1 MVSKFNNSVK
11 RTKRPT
17 SEAAALKS
25 TGTMFVV
32 GGGIICLISLPLVL
46 ILIGIFP
53 LIGGLMMIISGV
65 RILNSSTYNPIPCP
79 KCHTKLN
86 PFKDRVICTKCK
98 NVMEV
103 KL

>member
-1 MVSKFNNSVK
+1 MK

-25 TGTMFVV
+25 TGTTLVVV
-32 GGGIICLISLPLVL
+32 GGIISAISLPLVL
-46 ILIGIFP
+46 IVFGIFP
-53 LIGGLMMIISGV
+53 LIGGLMMIISGI

-86 PFKDRVICTKCK
+86 PIKDRVICTKCK

-103 KL
+103 TL